1 MSEVP
6 ICRIVLSS
14 QLPSYDVESLE
25 TSLEMASFKVQKQP
39 NRAIGI
45 DDLVVIATVV
55 SGLAATAQLVEYGVK
70 AAKEINQWRRALREE
85 GLHPNGRLEHPERP
99 PLDLGE
105 ATDEEIK
112 EWLSQK

>member
-25 TSLEMASFKVQKQP
+25 TALEMASIKIHKQP

-45 DDLVVIATVV
+45 DDLVVITTVI
-55 SGLAATAQLVEYGVK
+55 SGVTATARLVEYGVK
-70 AAKEINQWRRALREE
+70 VALRNQPMAKRTKKKK
-85 GLHPNGRLEHPERP
+85 GYTQMVG
-99 PLDLGE
+99 
-105 ATDEEIK
+105 
-112 EWLSQK
+112 